1 MTISKKI
8 VDEIM
13 NLDEKNDFKK
23 LLIDLLELEDRGS
36 HKINQLFEKE
46 IKDYLLMQ
54 GDDNDGSHN

>member
-1 MTISKKI
+1 
-8 VDEIM
+8 M